1 MRIQKHEEGLKKHER
16 GSKPSGR
23 RLTTKF
29 CHCII
34 VHKTH
39 YHNHYLMMSQLQY
52 HAWTKKR
59 VDNVDMFIKPLQQIV
74 VLEIHW
80 VVQPRLNSPSY
91 TSQLQLCIFTVPFHF
106 PFHFPFHCSVSYSSP
121 AITRFTPSQL
131 HACCVG
137 ETLKTSRNPSN
148 LNLVNQSVV
157 EKLLPTQYLLSEGI

>member
-1 MRIQKHEEGLKKHER
+1 MRIQKHEEGLKKHGR

-29 CHCII
+29 YHCII

-39 YHNHYLMMSQLQY
+39 QHNHYLMMSQL

-59 VDNVDMFIKPLQQIV
+59 VDNADMFIKPLQYIV

-80 VVQPRLNSPSY
+80 VVQPILNSTSY
-91 TSQLQLCIFTVPFHF
+91 TSQLQLCIFTVTVPFHF
-106 PFHFPFHCSVSYSSP
+106 PFHRSILYSSP
-121 AITRFTPSQL
+121 VITRFTPSQL
-131 HACCVG
+131 RACCVG
-137 ETLKTSRNPSN
+137 ETLQTSRNPSN

-157 EKLLPTQYLLSEGI
+157 KKLLPTQYLLSEGI